1 MSNTHNTTIR
11 RQRTKLIAA
20 GNRVLRQRGMAAAQ
34 PLFEA
39 AHKLVPV
46 VRHGNLRK
54 STATLKVKLRRLAR
68 RQTERSTHQGVQEY
82 FAEKD
87 RDVDMLGGLAAL

>member
-11 RQRTKLIAA
+11 RQRTKLMAA
-20 GNRVLRQRGMAAAQ
+20 GNRMLRQRGMGVAQ

-39 AHKLVPV
+39 AYKLVPV

-54 STATLKVKLRRLAR
+54 SAAALKVKLRRLAR
-68 RQTERSTHQGVQEY
+68 RQAQRGARQGVQEY
-82 FAEKD
+82 FAERD
-87 RDVDMLGGLAAL
+87 RDEGLLGGLAQ